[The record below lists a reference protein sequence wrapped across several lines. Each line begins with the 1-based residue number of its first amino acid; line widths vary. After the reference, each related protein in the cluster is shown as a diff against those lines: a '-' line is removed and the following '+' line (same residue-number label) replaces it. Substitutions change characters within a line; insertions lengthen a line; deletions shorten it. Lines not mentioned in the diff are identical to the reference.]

1 MVHAGQD
8 PRLMITLDPK
18 FVVLAVVVL
27 AIGAIIMMV
36 RKSSTFSG
44 YTDVAA
50 DAQRIQRAIKGETF
64 RDGSD
69 LVVSGSQ
76 DKLPVTV
83 RFSYDENTPG
93 LNIRMSVPANFTL
106 TISPKGSQAPGE
118 GKTLVRTGD
127 DMFDARFVTK
137 TDHMAQ
143 AKMFVGGKQA
153 LSLLQKLCCSSKTFV
168 SIGKGYVELSELV
181 IPTPYTSAHIVDHL
195 KNMSKLGLQLHAMPG
210 AETVKIA
217 AYQREGSS
225 VVGKVAVVVALLGGL
240 AYFVAEARKPDNSL
254 AEVKAQAGSG
264 LLPAGV
270 LPVDAPKLGSLDGWR
285 LMTTEDFDPDAAAW
299 VRGQGEQVQGRIEG
313 DFSGRSVAGD
323 VAYVLTDGNTARIA
337 VIADGQLV
345 SDVRYPKLAVAA
357 KFSKYNWKTTH
368 WTTAPLNPT
377 GDAIT
382 LVTRKDDPKSGMVL
396 FWNGK
401 RLDNAVPQNYQRV
414 NVQERSFVRPAG
426 GIP

>member
-1 MVHAGQD
+1 
-8 PRLMITLDPK
+8 MITLDPK

-27 AIGAIIMMV
+27 AIGAIIVMV

-50 DAQRIQRAIKGETF
+50 DAQRIQHAVKGETF

-93 LNIRMSVPANFTL
+93 LTIRMSAAANFTL

-127 DMFDARFVTK
+127 DMFDARFVSK
-137 TDHMAQ
+137 TDHVAQ

-168 SIGKGYVELSELV
+168 SIGKGYIELSELV

-195 KNMSKLGLQLHAMPG
+195 KNMAKLGLQLQAMPG
-210 AETVKIA
+210 AETVKIT

-225 VVGKVAVVVALLGGL
+225 ILAKAAIVVALLGGL
-240 AYFVAEARKPDNSL
+240 AYFVTEARKPDTSL
-254 AEVKAQAGSG
+254 AELKAQAGSS

-270 LPVDAPKLGSLDGWR
+270 YPADAPKLGSLDGWR
-285 LMTTEDFDPDAAAW
+285 LMTVEDFDPDAAAW
-299 VRGQGEQVQGRIEG
+299 ARGQGAQVQGRIEG
-313 DFSGRSVAGD
+313 DFSGKSVAGD
-323 VAYVLTDGNTARIA
+323 VAYVLTDGNGTARIA

-345 SDVRYPKLAVAA
+345 SDVRYPKVAVAA
-357 KFSKYNWKTTH
+357 KFSKYNWKTTQ
-368 WTTAPLNPT
+368 WTTAPNDPT
-377 GDAIT
+377 GDGIM

-414 NVQERSFVRPAG
+414 NLQ
-426 GIP
+426 

>member
-1 MVHAGQD
+1 
-8 PRLMITLDPK
+8 MITLDPK

-27 AIGAIIMMV
+27 AIGAIILMF
-36 RKSSTFSG
+36 RKSSTFMG

-93 LNIRMSVPANFTL
+93 LNIRMSAPANFTL

-118 GKTLVRTGD
+118 GKTLLRTGD

-137 TDHMAQ
+137 TDQMAQ
-143 AKMFVGGKQA
+143 AKMFVSGKQA
-153 LSLLQKLCCSSKTFV
+153 LSLMQKLCCSSKTFL
-168 SIGKGYVELSELV
+168 SIGRGYVELSELV
-181 IPTPYTSAHIVDHL
+181 IPTPYTSQHIVDHL
-195 KNMSKLGLQLHAMPG
+195 QNMSKLGLQLHAMPG
-210 AETVKIA
+210 AETIKIT

-225 VVGKVAVVVALLGGL
+225 ILAKAAIVVALLGGL
-240 AYFVAEARKPDNSL
+240 AYFVTEARKPDTSL
-254 AEVKAQAGSG
+254 PGLTAQAGSSV
-264 LLPAGV
+264 PEGV
-270 LPVDAPKLGSLDGWR
+270 RPIDVPKLGSLDGWR
-285 LMTTEDFDPDAAAW
+285 LVTAGDFDPDMAAW
-299 VRGQGEQVQGRIEG
+299 MRGQGVQVQGRIEA
-313 DFSGRSVAGD
+313 DFSGKNSPPD
-323 VAYVLTDGNTARIA
+323 VVYVLTDG
-337 VIADGQLV
+337 ADTRVAIISGERLLT
-345 SDVRYPKLAVAA
+345 DLRYPKLAVAA
-357 KFSKYNWKTTH
+357 KFSKYNWNTTQ
-368 WTTAPLNPT
+368 WTTAPIDPA
-377 GDAIT
+377 GDGLM

-414 NVQERSFVRPAG
+414 NLQ
-426 GIP
+426 